1 MKTKFTRLWSILLAL
16 AMVVGMLPIM
26 ALAAGP
32 ATATADFSTAPTTAL
47 ALLNDAKTG
56 TTDSTWDNV
65 TKTLTLGG
73 VNFTTTA
80 AIAVKLPDG
89 ATIVLNGENMIK
101 SGSKNN
107 GYGIYAE
114 GSLTISGSGTL
125 NVTGDTANSYSYGIY
140 AKQDINIEDGTV
152 NAYGGEANFSRGIEA
167 GNNISISGGIVNTK
181 GGKATRFTGYGI
193 IASNSLIISCG
204 SLIAA
209 GTSGSKNICALNM
222 PLITLPRH
230 SLLVAHLGQRR
241 LYCVY

>member
-1 MKTKFTRLWSILLAL
+1 
-16 AMVVGMLPIM
+16 
-26 ALAAGP
+26 
-32 ATATADFSTAPTTAL
+32 
-47 ALLNDAKTG
+47 
-56 TTDSTWDNV
+56 
-65 TKTLTLGG
+65 
-73 VNFTTTA
+73 
-80 AIAVKLPDG
+80 
-89 ATIVLNGENMIK
+89 MIK
-101 SGSKNN
+101 SGSKNT
-107 GYGIYAE
+107 GYGIYGE
-114 GSLTISGSGTL
+114 GSLTFSGCGTL
-125 NVTGDTANSYSYGIY
+125 YVTGDTANSYSYGIY